1 MMINPWMEKGYP
13 IIMRETQL
21 QELVCLG
28 RNGWENVQRGQY
40 LGPSRGSVDDT

>member
-21 QELVCLG
+21 VCLG

-40 LGPSRGSVDDT
+40 PGPNRGSVDDT